1 MYETFFM
8 NQNSFTFVSV
18 YLDPA
23 KFFFIHRFKLRLYM
37 NIQNNSHWSVKR
49 CIYQMPLN
57 S

>member
-23 KFFFIHRFKLRLYM
+23 KIFFVAS
-37 NIQNNSHWSVKR
+37 QNKIN
-49 CIYQMPLN
+49 N
-57 S
+57 